1 MQLGVIGT
9 VKTVA
14 KDEGMAAF
22 WKGIPAAWLRESS
35 YTSLRLGLYTPL
47 KKLIGA
53 DAKVRDLKGLIGGGC
68 QGERISRTTEN
79 RKRDV
84 DTHTNTTEVSATL
97 LHAMCDTLTWCFDTH
112 DFSLSLSFITL
123 SLSLFVLI

>member
-14 KDEGMAAF
+14 KDEGVAAF

-79 RKRDV
+79 
-84 DTHTNTTEVSATL
+84 
-97 LHAMCDTLTWCFDTH
+97 
-112 DFSLSLSFITL
+112 
-123 SLSLFVLI
+123 